1 MADRVDVQFSAQIGD
16 AIAGIQSVRAELET
30 LGTAAEALKTSFA
43 GMGEALAA
51 ALAVDKIAEM
61 ASEGLKL
68 GEALETAAQQ
78 TGATTEQLQV
88 LKFQGDLSNVS
99 FDTLTRIMA
108 RFSQTMQTAQS
119 GAGPAAAA
127 FQALGIQADY
137 LKTHSNDLVGMIT
150 TVAQRLDQYADGANK
165 SAIETAIFGQRG
177 GQLIPFLS
185 RLSGGLDEATQQARE
200 AGAVLGDQTVS
211 NLADGEQ
218 AVRKFDAQWS
228 VLKGHLAE
236 TFTPGLTHGLELLN
250 SIMTAVA
257 PNIDADIERVGKL
270 REEMGSL
277 DATITKLRNQVA
289 NPDPLS
295 AVDPAMQLNVAIQR
309 RSELLSQILE
319 LQQKI
324 DYYRPPKAASDEGEK
339 PAAPSLPNEADQ
351 KLQQKIALENQRA
364 MDAALKQETHDRVA
378 ADDEKYATDKAYY
391 DRVAGLYKT
400 QYQLHQISLSEE
412 TQGLTQ
418 AEDERYQRQVE
429 SLNATLNLYG
439 RDEAGY
445 EKTLQEVKKA
455 TIEHARALEQING
468 QAALKMQQQFEQIA
482 RPIES
487 SFGSAVTGMLL
498 KTQTLQQ
505 GLASI
510 GQTIVSTMVGR
521 VIQYIVDEWIIA
533 EAVKLF
539 SSQSTAAAQLTTATT
554 AAAGTAA
561 IKKTAAVSEIMADAA
576 VAAAG
581 AAAAVA
587 SIPFI
592 GPGLAPEAA
601 AATFA
606 STSAWA
612 GAVAAEGGMWNVPG
626 DEFPILAHAGE
637 SVLPADIA
645 GAMRDFFTGGASGGG
660 HTFNTTVNV
669 GGSNASPDAIAR
681 ALGKALRNFTL
692 KTA

>member
-1 MADRVDVQFSAQIGD
+1 MADRVDVQISAQIGD
-16 AIAGIQSVRAELET
+16 AIAGIQSVRAELLT
-30 LGTAAEALKTSFA
+30 LGTAAEALKTSFV

-68 GEALETAAQQ
+68 GEALETAAHQ

-99 FDTLTRIMA
+99 FDTLTRIMT
-108 RFSQTMQTAQS
+108 RFALTMQTAQS
-119 GAGPAAAA
+119 GTGTAAAA
-127 FQALGIQADY
+127 FQALGIQQDY
-137 LKTHSNDLVGMIT
+137 LRAHSNDLVGMVT
-150 TVAQRLDQYADGANK
+150 TVAQRLDQFADGANK
-165 SAIETAIFGQRG
+165 SAIQTGIFGNRSG
-177 GQLIPFLS
+177 ELIGFLG
-185 RLSGGLDEATQQARE
+185 RLSGGLDQATQKARE
-200 AGAVLGDQTVS
+200 AGAVLGDEAVS
-211 NLADGEQ
+211 NLADGEE
-218 AVRKFDAQWS
+218 AVRKFDAQWA
-228 VLKGHLAE
+228 VLKGRLAE

-250 SIMTAVA
+250 SIMTAIA
-257 PNIDADIERVGKL
+257 PDIDADVERVGKL
-270 REEMGSL
+270 REEMGGL
-277 DATITKLRNQVA
+277 DETIAKLRNQVA

-309 RSELLSQILE
+309 RTELLSQILE

-324 DYYRPPKAASDEGEK
+324 DYYRPPKAASDDGDK
-339 PAAPSLPNEADQ
+339 PPAPGMPNEADL
-351 KLQQKIALENQRA
+351 KLRQKIALANQRA
-364 MDAALKQETHDRVA
+364 MDAALKQETHDLVA
-378 ADDEKYATDKAYY
+378 ADDEKYATDKAYF
-391 DRVAGLYKT
+391 DRVSGLYKT

-418 AEDERYQRQVE
+418 AENERYKRQVE

-445 EKTLQEVKKA
+445 KKTLEEVQKA
-455 TIEHARALEQING
+455 TIEHDRALEQING
-468 QAALKMQQQFEQIA
+468 QAALKMQAQFKSIA
-482 RPIES
+482 GPIEGA
-487 SFGSAVTGMLL
+487 FGSAVTGMLL
-498 KTQTLQQ
+498 KTQTLAQ
-505 GLASI
+505 GIASI
-510 GQTIVSTMVGR
+510 GQAIVSTMVNK
-521 VIQYIVDEWIIA
+521 VIGYIVDEWIIA
-533 EAVKLF
+533 EAVKLL
-539 SSQSTAAAQLTTATT
+539 SSQTTADGQVASASAAAVATA
-554 AAAGTAA
+554 GV
-561 IKKTAAVSEIMADAA
+561 KKASAVSEIIADAA

-587 SIPFI
+587 AIPFI
-592 GPGLAPEAA
+592 GPELAPEAA
-601 AATFA
+601 AATFS
-606 STSAWA
+606 STAAWA

-645 GAMRDFFTGGASGGG
+645 GSMRNFFTGGASGG

-692 KTA
+692 RPA